1 MNQHTRRCGAAGQ
14 QGERPMSYYATSDYD
29 DGRIKHGAKIVEFLT
44 EEAARAWLL
53 EPYGSEWDVKSAK
66 IGASSDF
73 GDCWFKSSTSPE
85 TLPKSAYAPFT
96 YAQLRIFGPGAHSGS
111 REWWV
116 EPIPA
121 VLVVSEIHEIDS
133 D

>member
-1 MNQHTRRCGAAGQ
+1 
-14 QGERPMSYYATSDYD
+14 MSYYATSDYD

-44 EEAARAWLL
+44 ADEAQAWLL
-53 EPYGSEWDVKSAK
+53 EPYGGEWDVKSAK
-66 IGASSDF
+66 IKASSDF

-85 TLPKSAYAPFT
+85 TLSESAYAPFT
-96 YAQLRIFGPGAHSGS
+96 YAQLRIFGPGEHSGS

-121 VLVVSEIHEIDS
+121 VLVVSEIHKIDR